1 MAQNI
6 WNIINV
12 LLIINTIFAII
23 TVFRQRDRDIA
34 SVWAWLLV
42 LVLLP
47 GIGFII
53 YVFLGRKISGKD
65 IYNLQQQVAM
75 GLPHY
80 LDEHEEEA
88 KRQHRLFN
96 FYRKFRGPHIDLA
109 NMFLEVGHSTLTTN
123 NQIELITDGHEKF
136 DQLLEDLSRAKHHI
150 HICYYIFRSD
160 DIGSQ
165 ILRILENKAAEG
177 VEIRFLY
184 DPFGARSLRQSKLKK
199 LRQLGGE
206 VETSF
211 GESVHLLNF
220 RLNYRNH
227 RKIVIIDGEIGY
239 TGGFNVG
246 DDYLGKYP
254 KMGYWRD
261 THLRIEG
268 DAVRH
273 LQARFFIDWNASRQK
288 DPVQYRDFYF
298 PEASQEGNI
307 NAQIVASGPN
317 SETQVIKKGYLKM
330 ISMAQESVYIQTPYL
345 IPDDALIETLEI
357 AVHSG
362 VDVKIMIPNKPDHP
376 FIYRATLSYA
386 SQLVET
392 GAEVYIYDAGF
403 LHAKTIV
410 VDDQIVSV
418 GTANFDIRSFKLN
431 FEINCFMYSEEM
443 ALEQSAAFKEDCRVS
458 YQLTEEMIANFSWW
472 ERFKQQFSRLLSPIL

>member
-1 MAQNI
+1 MAEHIWQVINI
-6 WNIINV
+6 
-12 LLIINTIFAII
+12 LIVINTIGAII
-23 TVFRQRDRDIA
+23 TVFRQRNRDIA

-65 IYNLQQQVAM
+65 IYNLQRQIEV

-80 LDEHEEEA
+80 LEEHEEDA
-88 KRQHRLFN
+88 KYQHTMFT
-96 FYRKFRGPHIDLA
+96 FYRHFRGPHVDLA
-109 NMFLEVGHSTLTTN
+109 NMLLEVGNSTLTTDN
-123 NQIELITDGHEKF
+123 DVEMITDGKEKF
-136 DQLLEDLSRAKHHI
+136 SRLLEDLERAEHHI

-160 DIGSQ
+160 NLGSK
-165 ILRILENKAAEG
+165 ILRILERKAQEG

-184 DPFGARSLRQSKLKK
+184 DPFGTRSLKKSKLKRLIK
-199 LRQLGGE
+199 LGGE

-227 RKIVIIDGEIGY
+227 RKIVIIDGKVGY

-261 THLRIEG
+261 THLRIVG

-273 LQARFFIDWNASRQK
+273 LQARFLIDWNASIQS
-288 DPVQYRDFYF
+288 DPVRYDDIYF
-298 PEASQEGNI
+298 PKADKSGNT
-307 NAQIVASGPN
+307 NVQIVASGPD
-317 SETQVIKKGYLKM
+317 SEMQAIKKGFLKM

-345 IPDDALIETLEI
+345 IPDDALMETLQI
-357 AVHSG
+357 AIHSG

-386 SQLVET
+386 SELVDA
-392 GAEVYIYDAGF
+392 GASIYIYDVGF
-403 LHAKTIV
+403 IHAKTIV
-410 VDDQIVSV
+410 VDDMLLSV
-418 GTANFDIRSFKLN
+418 GTSNFDIRSFKLN
-431 FEINCFMYSEEM
+431 FEINCFIYDEDL
-443 ALEQSAAFKEDCRVS
+443 AKEQSRIFKEDCQHS
-458 YQLTEEMIANFSWW
+458 YLLTPEKVRNFSWW
-472 ERFKQQFSRLLSPIL
+472 EKFKQQFSRLLSPIL